1 MSKLKIV
8 AVLAGLV
15 LIASMLMPSG
25 SSMNVRKLYE
35 EAEQAREEKRYQD
48 AIGKYEEAM
57 LEGEKWGADTLV
69 IDEDFESLAK
79 YKIAVCYAEM
89 GKQLEDPTMYEK
101 SLEYVPDLY
110 EKATKEMVREA
121 LIFLWGQNFY
131 ELEQYEEAEPKFR
144 ELLNDYPDSQ
154 FAENAYYSLGN
165 LYYQLKQYE
174 SSRES
179 FKRILSDFPNSGFTD
194 DAQYFIAKCFFD
206 ENNYDQ
212 AHMEFE
218 RVESVDNQPLV
229 AQSRYYDGLSLLRL
243 GRNQEALTVY
253 QKFIADF
260 PNSMF
265 IPAAYFDIGTIHAKL
280 REYDEATRNYELAIQ
295 HTDDDITKSEIQYQI
310 GNNYFFQEDYQ
321 SAIDAYRK
329 LMDTYPESVNIPE
342 ARFMISEAHWALK
355 DYESALTA
363 YMESL
368 EKDPEGERVVEAT
381 YKMGECHYQ
390 MGDKEMALEWY
401 DRVVSDFPESPVV
414 KDAIYGKIWSL
425 NDLKRYGEAEAV
437 GREYIDKYK
446 NDDIYDIAAAE
457 TQMMLGDIKFDAGD
471 YVAAADEYLRVVSD
485 YRDLPKF
492 DPFKSRSLLQAG
504 YSYYKEAEE
513 NDWEISL
520 LSNAADAFAQLLD
533 LYETNFDKDTREFES
548 RIDYVIP
555 SIINLGLSYSKM
567 QEFEKARAALD
578 LMPKTSADYGR
589 AMFLKGETFTDEG
602 KISEAVGVYEQMIAD
617 ESLSETW
624 RSRAAIEMATR
635 QREIGQYA
643 EAVLSYQRVVE
654 DYPESEFVSTAMYF
668 VGSSYYDMEPKTPE
682 NMTNA
687 ITAFQKVLD
696 EHPDSEVAPWSYLGI
711 VAAHETNGD
720 YDMVIKV
727 AEEIETQYADSDTL
741 DARQVIDHAR
751 RRKVDAMLKLE
762 TGVSTDVLIA
772 ELRKVVDDPVGEE
785 SGKLAAQSRIGKL
798 LFDDKRYEESIGE
811 YEALLE
817 KFPGQQAGAAYYQ
830 IAAGAYWIEDYEKS
844 VASARKGLEE
854 QNLTQI
860 LETGLN
866 YTMGLAQNKL
876 ASANDSITALKVA
889 IQVGTGSEDAGTKS
903 MVFAAHRELAGVY
916 RAAKMYAEA
925 VQEYKF
931 LAENSPEDSEKA
943 DANFWLARTYDE
955 NLQDYANAVNA
966 YNVVGQIGTSDIL
979 KAQSLYYSGIVY
991 STHLKDDTNAL
1002 SSFQALTT
1010 DYAGSDDSNIQ
1021 LMVTDADLRIPE
1033 LLVKLGKF
1041 DEAVTR
1047 ARSVRDAKVES
1058 GDKQEKIN
1066 AQYQLAYLLGE
1077 QANKTTEAGSTDP
1090 ELSRKAASEYAEVY
1104 ELSKPL
1110 SQMPDD
1116 IKTLAS
1122 ASIYNAGYL
1131 LYGLETYDDYK
1142 QSVAYFKSFTNNFPK
1157 NESYSAALEYL
1168 GFASFEMAR
1177 LQADLDGF
1185 AKAGVNFLR
1194 FAREFPNNTDAAMA
1208 QYQAGEAYFAV
1219 GGGHLSKSD
1228 EITDPNEKAREVVL
1242 ATDAYQKAASAYR
1255 GVVDKYGSSEYAPE
1269 ALYAMAASYTYISQ
1283 ASNDA
1288 VKQQDALDKMGTA
1301 YRELSEKY
1309 PQSEHAA
1316 KAFLSV
1322 GNDYY
1327 NQAAAP
1333 GLATENK
1340 TDLYKNSLDNYR
1352 KALQVPG
1359 IESKTRMSV
1368 EAFIRETEELLA
1380 RDTYNAGAGL
1390 VPFDIDIELKR
1401 ASAPQAIPLF
1411 KEVINTLPNTDY
1423 ADLSYVQLGLCY
1435 EYLEKWQEGLDAY
1448 GELLTKYMDE
1458 NGNTILPF
1466 SENVVQALQFARDR
1480 KAKIMAYLISIKARE
1495 ESQ

>member
-15 LIASMLMPSG
+15 LIASLLMPSG

-35 EAEQAREEKRYQD
+35 EAEQAREEKRYND
-48 AIGKYEEAM
+48 AIVKYEEAM
-57 LEGEKWGADTLV
+57 VEGEKWGADTLV

-79 YKIAVCYAEM
+79 YKIAVCYAEL
-89 GKQLEDPTMYEK
+89 GKQLEDLTMYEK
-101 SLEYVPDLY
+101 SLGYIPDLY

-154 FAENAYYSLGN
+154 FAENAHYSLGN
-165 LYYQLKQYE
+165 LYYKLKQYE

-179 FKRILSDFPNSGFTD
+179 FKKILSDFPNSGFTD

-218 RVESVDNQPLV
+218 RVESVDNQALV

-243 GRNQEALTVY
+243 SRNQEALTVY

-280 REYDEATRNYELAIQ
+280 KEYDEATRNYELAIQ
-295 HTDDDITKSEIQYQI
+295 HTDDDVTKGEIQYQI

-321 SAIDAYRK
+321 SAIDAYLK

-355 DYESALTA
+355 DYESALAA

-368 EKDPEGERVVEAT
+368 EKDPEGERVAEAT
-381 YKMGECHYQ
+381 YKIAECHYQ
-390 MGDKEMALEWY
+390 MGDKEMALDWY
-401 DRVVSDFPESPVV
+401 DRVVIDFPESPVV

-425 NDLKRYGEAEAV
+425 NDLKRYAEAEAV

-446 NDDIYDIAAAE
+446 NDDVYDIAAAE
-457 TQMMLGDIKFDAGD
+457 TQMMLGDIKFDAED

-504 YSYYKEAEE
+504 YSYYKEAEG
-513 NDWEISL
+513 NDWEIGL
-520 LSNAADAFAQLLD
+520 LSNAAGAFAQLLD

-555 SIINLGLSYSKM
+555 SIINLGLSYAKM
-567 QEFEKARAALD
+567 KEFEKAREALD
-578 LMPKTSADYGR
+578 LMPKTSVDYGR
-589 AMFLKGETFTDEG
+589 AMFLKGETYSDEG
-602 KISEAVGVYEQMIAD
+602 RLDDAVGVYNQMIAD

-624 RSRAAIEMATR
+624 RSRAAIEMATKLR
-635 QREIGQYA
+635 DADRHI
-643 EAVLSYQRVVE
+643 EAVMGYQRVIE

-682 NMTNA
+682 NMTNS
-687 ITAFQKVLD
+687 ITAFRRVLD

-711 VAAHETNGD
+711 VAAYETNGD
-720 YDMVIKV
+720 YDMVVKV
-727 AEEIETQYADSDTL
+727 AEEIETQYADSDIP

-751 RRKVDAMLKLE
+751 RRKVDAMLKLDS
-762 TGVSTDVLIA
+762 GVSTDVLIA

-798 LFDDKRYEESIGE
+798 LFDDKRYEESIRE

-830 IAAGAYWIEDYEKS
+830 IAAGAYWTEDYEKA
-844 VASARKGLEE
+844 VASAKRGLKE
-854 QNLTQI
+854 QNLTQV

-866 YTMGLAQNKL
+866 YTLGLAQNKL
-876 ASANDSITALKVA
+876 ANANDSIAALKAA
-889 IQVGTGSEDAGTKS
+889 IQVGTGSEDVGTKS
-903 MVFAAHRELAGVY
+903 MVFASHRELAGVY
-916 RAAKMYAEA
+916 KEAKMYAEA

-931 LAENSPEDSEKA
+931 LAANSPEDSEKA

-955 NLQDYANAVNA
+955 NLQDYTNAVNA
-966 YNVVGQIGTSDIL
+966 YTMVGQLDTSDVL
-979 KAQSLYYSGIVY
+979 KVQSLYYSGIAY
-991 STHLKDDTNAL
+991 STHLNDDATAL
-1002 SSFQALTT
+1002 ALFQALTANYT
-1010 DYAGSDDSNIQ
+1010 GSDDSNIQ
-1021 LMVTDADLRIPE
+1021 LMVTDSDLRIPE

-1041 DEAVTR
+1041 DEAITR
-1047 ARSVRDAKVES
+1047 ARSVRDTKAGS
-1058 GDKQEKIN
+1058 GDKQEKVN

-1077 QANKTTEAGSTDP
+1077 QANKSTEAGSKDP
-1090 ELSRKAASEYAEVY
+1090 ELSREAASEYAKVY

-1110 SQMPDD
+1110 SQVSDD
-1116 IKTLAS
+1116 IKMLAS
-1122 ASIYNAGYL
+1122 ASLYNAGYL
-1131 LYGLETYDDYK
+1131 LYGLETYDDYR
-1142 QSVAYFKSFTNNFPK
+1142 QSVTYFESFTNSFPK
-1157 NESYSAALEYL
+1157 DESYSAALEYL
-1168 GFASFEMAR
+1168 AFSSFEVARLKADLAGFAE
-1177 LQADLDGF
+1177 
-1185 AKAGVNFLR
+1185 AGNNFLR
-1194 FAREFPNNTDAAMA
+1194 FAKEFPQNDDAAMA

-1219 GGGHLSKSD
+1219 GGGYLGRSD
-1228 EITDPNEKAREVVL
+1228 ETTDPNEKAREISS
-1242 ATDAYQKAASAYR
+1242 ATDGYTKAALAYR
-1255 GVVDKYGSSEYAPE
+1255 GVVDKHSNSEYAPE

-1283 ASNDA
+1283 ASLDDA
-1288 VKQQDALDKMGTA
+1288 VKQDALDKMSAA
-1301 YRELSEKY
+1301 YKELAEKY

-1333 GLATENK
+1333 GLATEDK
-1340 TDLYKNSLDNYR
+1340 TDLYKKSLDNY
-1352 KALQVPG
+1352 KQALQVPG
-1359 IESKTRMSV
+1359 IESKTRVSV

-1380 RDTYNAGAGL
+1380 RDTYNAGASL
-1390 VPFDIDIELKR
+1390 VPYDAEIALKM
-1401 ASAPQAIPLF
+1401 ANAPQAIPFF
-1411 KEVINTLPNTDY
+1411 KEVIATLPNTDY
-1423 ADLSYVQLGLCY
+1423 GDLSYVQLGLCY
-1435 EYLEKWQEGLDAY
+1435 EYLEQWQEGLDAY
-1448 GELLTKYMDE
+1448 GGLIGKYMDE
-1458 NGNTILPF
+1458 NGNTISPF
-1466 SENVVQALQFARDR
+1466 SENVVQALQFARNR
-1480 KAKIMAYLISIKARE
+1480 KGRIMAYLISIKARE